1 MSSDRLVLSI
11 LNIQSSGSLTNNGTI
26 SLDTFNNN
34 DYQNSAIYNYSTN
47 FINNKIIKAN
57 NTCFFY
63 NYGTIYNNTY
73 GNFGTNSVLTFYN
86 GTSVNSTAKF
96 YNYKG
101 SLNCDRG
108 IYNYGTIHN
117 GYNGTDST
125 IGSSITANVNGLIN
139 YSGTIY
145 NYSGNT
151 TTNNNRFDNKQY
163 AIIQN
168 YGTLILNNS
177 NPDVISKNSGI
188 IYNSIGTFNI
198 NKDSTNTGS
207 IYNYEYGTITIA
219 SGKILTNNGSIVN
232 ANDDGDCGTSIN
244 NYNKIG
250 YGTVTGTGT
259 IIEGCPNPIPSP
271 L

>member
-1 MSSDRLVLSI
+1 LSSDRLVLSI

-47 FINNKIIKAN
+47 FINNKLIKAN

-151 TTNNNRFDNKQY
+151 ITNNNRFDNKQY

-177 NPDVISKNSGI
+177 KQTVTNSGI
-188 IYNSIGTFNI
+188 IYNSTIDASFNI
-198 NKDSTNTGS
+198 NTNSTNTGS
-207 IYNYEYGTITIA
+207 IYNYEFGTITIA
-219 SGKILTNNGSIVN
+219 SGKILTNNGNIIN
-232 ANDDGDCGTSIN
+232 ADGTGDCGTATIN
-244 NYNKIG
+244 YSGI
-250 YGTVTGTGT
+250 YGDISGNV
-259 IIEGCPNPIPSP
+259 ISYGCPNPIP
-271 L
+271 